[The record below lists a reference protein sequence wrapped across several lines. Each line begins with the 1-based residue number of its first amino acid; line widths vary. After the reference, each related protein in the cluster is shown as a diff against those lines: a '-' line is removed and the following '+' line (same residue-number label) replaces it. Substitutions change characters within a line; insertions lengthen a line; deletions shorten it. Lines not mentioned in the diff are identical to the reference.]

1 MDNMEQLI
9 TVDSGV
15 PAAATVPAL
24 ALELSAGAPPLFP
37 EDNNEPTTG
46 DQLGVTVGKP
56 PIDDKKAAQDA
67 NASMLSAFVAGAA
80 AIGAE
85 VARQQIVPG
94 PSPSV
99 PATAPTQPTGSTLT
113 VTASGNISAAGAA
126 FPTTVAAC
134 PSPTTAVAPTPAV
147 PGVQPAA
154 LHAAPPHDPDEDA
167 DDGEDD
173 FNGDYLDPGEFTA
186 WSQALQPV
194 PPTTAPRP
202 AGVAAIQI
210 AAGATQALLQ
220 QVVKTEDKKAFD
232 AIASAATAANPA
244 PTPAPAPTK
253 LAGEDVLFSIT
264 QIAQWIDQKVQEV
277 RLNTGIAIL
286 SNSKAAIPN
295 SYVHEAI
302 RRVSWEANNLPNLG
316 PHELLNMEAAITA
329 HQVYVQGEENYWTA
343 QYNFLG
349 RELERAMIAMRDNFT
364 GGTKAEMENK
374 LIANHPGIRDL
385 RNKYLLAQALC
396 TVLDKMGERFAQM
409 EDGLKRTISFVV
421 SEYQRTNTRSGTR

>member
-24 ALELSAGAPPLFP
+24 ALELSAGAQPLFP

-154 LHAAPPHDPDEDA
+154 LHAAPPHDPDEDT

-173 FNGDYLDPGEFTA
+173 FNADYLDPGEAGA

-202 AGVAAIQI
+202 ETPKPAADPI
-210 AAGATQALLQ
+210 
-220 QVVKTEDKKAFD
+220 
-232 AIASAATAANPA
+232 SAALVAANPGPTSVST
-244 PTPAPAPTK
+244 PTPVK
-253 LAGEDVLFSIT
+253 LAGEDVLSSIQ